1 VAQPCNQFGGQEPLS
16 GQDLFN
22 HLQKKW
28 QPKFIGNFCDKADVN
43 GKNATELFLFLQN
56 HPNGKGALGMNS
68 IKWNFSKFL
77 VGRDGVPIK
86 RFGPQDAPL
95 SFEDDIV
102 RALEEEAP
110 ELD

>member
-1 VAQPCNQFGGQEPLS
+1 MGQLNRLHDKYHARGLEIVAQPC
-16 GQDLFN
+16 N

-43 GKNATELFLFLQN
+43 GKDATELFLFLQN

-95 SFEDDIV
+95 SFEEDIV
-102 RALEEEAP
+102 RALE
-110 ELD
+110 